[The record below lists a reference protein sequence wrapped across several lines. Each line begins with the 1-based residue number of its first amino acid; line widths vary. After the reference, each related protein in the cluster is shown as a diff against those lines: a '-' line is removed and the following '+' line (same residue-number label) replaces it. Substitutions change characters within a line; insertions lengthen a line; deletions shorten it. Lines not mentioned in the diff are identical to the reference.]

1 MFNPILANPAPVGWG
16 AVGVCPDVV
25 LWFQVALV
33 IGGAAALPSGNV
45 ILTEQNVD
53 AAIQVLSRA
62 KLPTLRCAAL
72 LGPRDSHW
80 ARNVGE
86 PQADVLHFFPSARS
100 SSHLINCLGSRVARE
115 QQRERL
121 GETVLR
127 RRATLPSK
135 ISTVSVYILRSGT
148 SKPAKRHL

>member
-1 MFNPILANPAPVGWG
+1 MGWG

-86 PQADVLHFFPSARS
+86 PQAVVLHFFPRHAQ
-100 SSHLINCLGSRVARE
+100 A
-115 QQRERL
+115 
-121 GETVLR
+121 
-127 RRATLPSK
+127 AT
-135 ISTVSVYILRSGT
+135 
-148 SKPAKRHL
+148 